1 MVKLKQ
7 EYKDNSIPV
16 SELKDGQIGVITQWS
31 PIVECIGTI
40 VQNNDGSLFVI
51 GGTYQKG
58 WNSITEKTDCRVR
71 VLENG
76 TELIITNN
84 Q

>member
-1 MVKLKQ
+1 MVQLK
-7 EYKDNSIPV
+7 EKNKDNLIPV

-31 PIVECIGTI
+31 ESRYLDII
-40 VQNNDGSLFVI
+40 VQRSNDFLFAV
-51 GGTYQKG
+51 GGVENWG
-58 WNSITEKTDCRVR
+58 GIPESTDCRVR
-71 VLENG
+71 ILREG